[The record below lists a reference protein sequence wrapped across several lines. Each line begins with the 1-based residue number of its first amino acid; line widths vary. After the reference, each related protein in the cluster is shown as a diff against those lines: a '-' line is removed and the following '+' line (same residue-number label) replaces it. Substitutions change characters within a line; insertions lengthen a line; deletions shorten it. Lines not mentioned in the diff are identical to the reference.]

1 MKILIRK
8 LKISLDPGK
17 EDSMNTNNTATVKQ
31 LAYARRIEDSL
42 NIQMPD
48 SMDRYTISQFISSH
62 QKEFLQKEQENNKL
76 IESRIKS
83 ELHISDIAREM
94 GFSIIKKGHYLTL
107 KEHDSV
113 IIDTEKNCFWRNSK
127 IGNGSSIGKG
137 GSVIDFVVEFS
148 SMNSTEAIR
157 DLAQRLTGV
166 QHSHAAFQK
175 NVAVSRKAE
184 KGNKKELILPQKAS
198 HMRNIFAYLTKNRY
212 IDPEIVQEMVDRKF
226 LYQDQR
232 HNCVFVSR
240 NSDQKPL
247 FACLRGTNTFSRRF
261 VGDLEGCDYN
271 HCFFIDNKAHNLVV
285 TESPI
290 ESLSYMALL
299 RRNGQDYHMYDFLSL
314 AGTGKYASVLHH
326 YQEKEYGE
334 IIIGTNNDSGG
345 QESNKA
351 IHKLCQNLPV
361 KLIDQYPEQ
370 NDWNDKLKYV
380 IGHGY
385 RSNYIAESKDITD
398 ALEVRLDAMM
408 MSDQDSLKSE
418 CMNFSSKMLHETN
431 LLPNNMDP
439 YIQNYIQY
447 IQKTYPGKSFKEVL
461 AAEKGH
467 DRIPGKQILHNYNR
481 KQFFRVDLTQESA
494 LSL

>member
-166 QHSHAAFQK
+166 
-175 NVAVSRKAE
+175 
-184 KGNKKELILPQKAS
+184 
-198 HMRNIFAYLTKNRY
+198 
-212 IDPEIVQEMVDRKF
+212 
-226 LYQDQR
+226 
-232 HNCVFVSR
+232 
-240 NSDQKPL
+240 
-247 FACLRGTNTFSRRF
+247 
-261 VGDLEGCDYN
+261 
-271 HCFFIDNKAHNLVV
+271 
-285 TESPI
+285 
-290 ESLSYMALL
+290 
-299 RRNGQDYHMYDFLSL
+299 
-314 AGTGKYASVLHH
+314 
-326 YQEKEYGE
+326 
-334 IIIGTNNDSGG
+334 
-345 QESNKA
+345 
-351 IHKLCQNLPV
+351 
-361 KLIDQYPEQ
+361 
-370 NDWNDKLKYV
+370 
-380 IGHGY
+380 
-385 RSNYIAESKDITD
+385 
-398 ALEVRLDAMM
+398 
-408 MSDQDSLKSE
+408 
-418 CMNFSSKMLHETN
+418 
-431 LLPNNMDP
+431 
-439 YIQNYIQY
+439 
-447 IQKTYPGKSFKEVL
+447 
-461 AAEKGH
+461 
-467 DRIPGKQILHNYNR
+467 
-481 KQFFRVDLTQESA
+481 
-494 LSL
+494 

>member
-261 VGDLEGCDYN
+261 VGDLE
-271 HCFFIDNKAHNLVV
+271 V
-285 TESPI
+285 
-290 ESLSYMALL
+290 
-299 RRNGQDYHMYDFLSL
+299 Q
-314 AGTGKYASVLHH
+314 
-326 YQEKEYGE
+326 
-334 IIIGTNNDSGG
+334 
-345 QESNKA
+345 
-351 IHKLCQNLPV
+351 
-361 KLIDQYPEQ
+361 LI
-370 NDWNDKLKYV
+370 NVN
-380 IGHGY
+380 
-385 RSNYIAESKDITD
+385 S
-398 ALEVRLDAMM
+398 
-408 MSDQDSLKSE
+408 
-418 CMNFSSKMLHETN
+418 
-431 LLPNNMDP
+431 
-439 YIQNYIQY
+439 
-447 IQKTYPGKSFKEVL
+447 
-461 AAEKGH
+461 
-467 DRIPGKQILHNYNR
+467 
-481 KQFFRVDLTQESA
+481 
-494 LSL
+494 

>member
-1 MKILIRK
+1 
-8 LKISLDPGK
+8 
-17 EDSMNTNNTATVKQ
+17 
-31 LAYARRIEDSL
+31 
-42 NIQMPD
+42 
-48 SMDRYTISQFISSH
+48 
-62 QKEFLQKEQENNKL
+62 
-76 IESRIKS
+76 
-83 ELHISDIAREM
+83 
-94 GFSIIKKGHYLTL
+94 
-107 KEHDSV
+107 
-113 IIDTEKNCFWRNSK
+113 
-127 IGNGSSIGKG
+127 
-137 GSVIDFVVEFS
+137 
-148 SMNSTEAIR
+148 
-157 DLAQRLTGV
+157 
-166 QHSHAAFQK
+166 
-175 NVAVSRKAE
+175 
-184 KGNKKELILPQKAS
+184 
-198 HMRNIFAYLTKNRY
+198 MRNIFAYLTKNRC

-398 ALEVRLDAMM
+398 ALEARLDAMM

-418 CMNFSSKMLHETN
+418 CMNFSAKMLHETN